1 MLPISLT
8 EQLQHE
14 LSGCVGNKEIAM
26 MTQPI
31 RTFETLAS
39 EPMTGTIAA
48 PKLALSFDERRRLE
62 ARARY
67 ARAEAVSTA
76 IVDAGF
82 WIVGKIKALVS
93 AYKAEMALRASED
106 QLRRMSDR
114 ELADLGLSRAEIE
127 FAVRRVAEG
136 VAPVIAAPATSAAAA
151 NQNLRN
157 AA

>member
-1 MLPISLT
+1 
-8 EQLQHE
+8 
-14 LSGCVGNKEIAM
+14 M

-39 EPMTGTIAA
+39 EPTTGTFAA

-67 ARAEAVSTA
+67 ARAEAFSEA
-76 IVDAGF
+76 IVNAGF
-82 WIVGKIKALVS
+82 WLVGRVKALVA
-93 AYKAEMALRASED
+93 AYKADMATRASED

-114 ELADLGLSRAEIE
+114 ELADIGLSRSDIE
-127 FAVRRVAEG
+127 YAVRAHAEG
-136 VAPVIAAPATSAAAA
+136 VAPAIVSPSLTAAAA
-151 NQNLRN
+151 NHNLRN